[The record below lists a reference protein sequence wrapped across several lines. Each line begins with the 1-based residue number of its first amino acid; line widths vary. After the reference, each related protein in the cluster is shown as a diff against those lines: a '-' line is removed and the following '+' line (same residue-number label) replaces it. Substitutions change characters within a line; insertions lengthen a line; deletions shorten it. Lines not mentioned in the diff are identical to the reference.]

1 VFTTTATPIY
11 SLGHGLY
18 TFTAV
23 PRLTQPSTFRGMVK

>member
-23 PRLTQPSTFRGMVK
+23 PRST